1 MLLFNKHFRRRKP
14 ALLSYFRRNYWIPNG
29 FCPLFSIMKERDESY
44 FDPNHIWKEWTRR
57 LLGSVALWILFSPKV
72 GRDSLEI
79 ACIST
84 PSHTLAILRSALF
97 DFSTHSKPTE
107 ERGDGKEI
115 SPRTYTNNDCF
126 CSSSDLISFDF
137 SLEFVGRSKLAGP
150 ANYFLAREFAG
161 SSFGLLLTFII
172 I

>member
-1 MLLFNKHFRRRKP
+1 MNKAIAWIRRAVNSFLPK
-14 ALLSYFRRNYWIPNG
+14 S
-29 FCPLFSIMKERDESY
+29 
-44 FDPNHIWKEWTRR
+44 WTRQSQNR
-57 LLGSVALWILFSPKV
+57 LYQYTVTHP
-72 GRDSLEI
+72 
-79 ACIST
+79 
-84 PSHTLAILRSALF
+84 LAMLRSVLF
-97 DFSTHSKPTE
+97 DFSRHSKPTE

-161 SSFGLLLTFII
+161 SSFGLLLTYII
-172 I
+172 IESLLLVYYMF